1 MFWNKESQQIIKGAS
16 NANKLLGKE
25 MMMDGS
31 FPIKIPKEFFNLI
44 DLANPD
50 DPLLKQ
56 VSTVINEGETQ
67 FKKDPLDD
75 NQFSKIPGLI
85 HKYKNRALIIAS
97 RSCSIHCQYCFRKN
111 FEYKVHDI
119 FSNLEEIVSYLK
131 SHIEID
137 EVILSGGDPFTLS
150 DEKLKKIIDPINDIP
165 HIKTIRFHTRTLV
178 VIPDRI
184 RSGLVDY
191 LKSIRL
197 NIVIVFH
204 INHPNEVGSKFINFI
219 KELEDFRLLNQSV
232 LLKGVNDNSETLKAL
247 SIKLFEIGILPYYLH
262 LLDEV
267 EGSEHFFIS
276 EKDAKSIHKNL
287 QKLVSG
293 YLVPRLVKDENL
305 ESKTWK

>member
-1 MFWNKESQQIIKGAS
+1 M
-16 NANKLLGKE
+16 
-25 MMMDGS
+25 
-31 FPIKIPKEFFNLI
+31 EFFNLI
-44 DLANPD
+44 DLTNPD

-56 VSTVINEGETQ
+56 VSPVINESEIQ

-75 NQFSKIPGLI
+75 NQFSSIPGLI
-85 HKYKNRALIIAS
+85 HKYKNRALIIS
-97 RSCSIHCQYCFRKN
+97 SKSCSIHCQYCFRKN

-204 INHPNEVGSKFINFI
+204 INHPNEIGSKFINFI
-219 KELEDFRLLNQSV
+219 NELEDFRLLNQSV
-232 LLKGVNDNSETLKAL
+232 LLKGVNDKPETLKAL
-247 SIKLFEIGILPYYLH
+247 SIKLFEIGVLPYYLH

-276 EKDAKSIHKNL
+276 EKDAKSIHKKL

>member
-25 MMMDGS
+25 MMVDGS

-56 VSTVINEGETQ
+56 VSPVINEGETQ

-150 DEKLKKIIDPINDIP
+150 DEKLKQIIDAINDIS
-165 HIKTIRFHTRTLV
+165 HI
-178 VIPDRI
+178 
-184 RSGLVDY
+184 
-191 LKSIRL
+191 
-197 NIVIVFH
+197 
-204 INHPNEVGSKFINFI
+204 
-219 KELEDFRLLNQSV
+219 
-232 LLKGVNDNSETLKAL
+232 
-247 SIKLFEIGILPYYLH
+247 
-262 LLDEV
+262 
-267 EGSEHFFIS
+267 
-276 EKDAKSIHKNL
+276 
-287 QKLVSG
+287 
-293 YLVPRLVKDENL
+293 
-305 ESKTWK
+305 

>member
-1 MFWNKESQQIIKGAS
+1 MLWNKESQQIIKGAD

-25 MMMDGS
+25 MMVEGG

-56 VSTVINEGETQ
+56 VSPVINEGETQ

-150 DEKLKKIIDPINDIP
+150 DIKLKQIIDPINDIS

-178 VIPDRI
+178 VIPGRI
-184 RSGLVDY
+184 RSGFVDY
-191 LKSIRL
+191 LNSIRL

>member
-1 MFWNKESQQIIKGAS
+1 MLWNKESQQIIKGAS

-44 DLANPD
+44 DLTNPD

-56 VSTVINEGETQ
+56 VSPVINEGEIQ
-67 FKKDPLDD
+67 FKKNPLDD
-75 NQFSKIPGLI
+75 NQFSTIPGLI
-85 HKYKNRALIIAS
+85 HKYRNRALIISS

-119 FSNLEEIVSYLK
+119 FSHLEEIISYLK
-131 SHIEID
+131 LHIEID

-150 DEKLKKIIDPINDIP
+150 DEKLKQIIDPINDIA

-178 VIPDRI
+178 VIPDRM
-184 RSGLVDY
+184 RSGFVDY
-191 LKSIRL
+191 LKNIRL

-204 INHPNEVGSKFINFI
+204 INHPNEISSKFINFI
-219 KELEDFRLLNQSV
+219 KELEYFRLLNQSV
-232 LLKGVNDNSETLKAL
+232 LLRGVNDNPETLKAL
-247 SIKLFEIGILPYYLH
+247 SIKLFEIGILPYYLN

-276 EKDAKSIHKNL
+276 EQDAKSIHKEL
-287 QKLVSG
+287 QKMTSG
-293 YLVPRLVKDENL
+293 YLVPKLVKDENL

>member
-1 MFWNKESQQIIKGAS
+1 MLWNKESQQIIKGAS

-25 MMMDGS
+25 MMVDGD
-31 FPIKIPKEFFNLI
+31 FPIKIPKDFFNLI
-44 DLANPD
+44 DLTNPD

-56 VSTVINEGETQ
+56 VSPVINEGEIQ
-67 FKKDPLDD
+67 FKKNPLDD
-75 NQFSKIPGLI
+75 NQFSTIPGLI
-85 HKYKNRALIIAS
+85 HKYRNRALIISS

-119 FSNLEEIVSYLK
+119 FSHLEEIISYLK
-131 SHIEID
+131 LHIEID

-150 DEKLKKIIDPINDIP
+150 DEKLKQIIDPINDIA

-178 VIPDRI
+178 VIPDRM
-184 RSGLVDY
+184 RSGFVDY
-191 LKSIRL
+191 LKNIRL

-204 INHPNEVGSKFINFI
+204 INHPNEIGSKFINFI
-219 KELEDFRLLNQSV
+219 KELEYFRLLNQSV
-232 LLKGVNDNSETLKAL
+232 LLRGVNDNPETLKAL
-247 SIKLFEIGILPYYLH
+247 SIKLFEIGILPYYLN

-276 EKDAKSIHKNL
+276 EQDAKSIHKEL
-287 QKLVSG
+287 QKMTSG
-293 YLVPRLVKDENL
+293 YLVPKLVKDENL

>member
-56 VSTVINEGETQ
+56 VSPVINEGETQ

-150 DEKLKKIIDPINDIP
+150 DIKLKQIIDPINDIS

-184 RSGLVDY
+184 KSGFVDY

-197 NIVIVFH
+197 NIVIVLH
-204 INHPNEVGSKFINFI
+204 INHSNEVGSKFINFI

-232 LLKGVNDNSETLKAL
+232 LLKGVNDNAETLKAL

>member
-1 MFWNKESQQIIKGAS
+1 M
-16 NANKLLGKE
+16 
-25 MMMDGS
+25 
-31 FPIKIPKEFFNLI
+31 EFFNLI
-44 DLANPD
+44 DLTNPD

-56 VSTVINEGETQ
+56 VSPVINEGEIQ

-75 NQFSKIPGLI
+75 KQFSTIPGLI
-85 HKYKNRALIIAS
+85 HKYKNRALIITS

-131 SHIEID
+131 LHIEID

-150 DEKLKKIIDPINDIP
+150 DEKLKQIIDQINDIP

-197 NIVIVFH
+197 NIIIVFH
-204 INHPNEVGSKFINFI
+204 INHPNEIGSKFINFI

-232 LLKGVNDNSETLKAL
+232 LLKGVNDNPETLKVL
-247 SIKLFEIGILPYYLH
+247 SIKLFEIGVLPYYLH

-276 EKDAKSIHKNL
+276 EQDAKSIHKKL
-287 QKLVSG
+287 QKMASG

>member
-1 MFWNKESQQIIKGAS
+1 MLWNKESQQIIKGAS

-44 DLANPD
+44 DLTNPD

-56 VSTVINEGETQ
+56 VSPVINEGEIQ
-67 FKKDPLDD
+67 FKKNPLDD
-75 NQFSKIPGLI
+75 NQFSTIPGLI
-85 HKYKNRALIIAS
+85 HKYRNRALIISS

-119 FSNLEEIVSYLK
+119 FSHLEEIISYLK
-131 SHIEID
+131 LHIEID

-150 DEKLKKIIDPINDIP
+150 DEKLKQIIDPINDIA

-178 VIPDRI
+178 VIPDRM
-184 RSGLVDY
+184 RSGFVDY
-191 LKSIRL
+191 LKNIRL

-204 INHPNEVGSKFINFI
+204 INHPNEIGSKFINFI
-219 KELEDFRLLNQSV
+219 KELEYFRLLNQSV
-232 LLKGVNDNSETLKAL
+232 LLRGVNDNPETLKEL
-247 SIKLFEIGILPYYLH
+247 SIKLFEIGILPYYLN

-276 EKDAKSIHKNL
+276 EQDAKSIHKEL
-287 QKLVSG
+287 QKMTSG
-293 YLVPRLVKDENL
+293 YLVPKLVKDENL

>member
-56 VSTVINEGETQ
+56 VSPVINEGETQ

-150 DEKLKKIIDPINDIP
+150 DEKLKQIIDPINDIR

-178 VIPDRI
+178 VIPGRI
-184 RSGLVDY
+184 RSGFINY
-191 LKSIRL
+191 LKGLKL

-204 INHPNEVGSKFINFI
+204 INHPNEIGSKFINFI
-219 KELEDFRLLNQSV
+219 NELEDFRLLNQSV
-232 LLKGVNDNSETLKAL
+232 LLKGVNDKPETLKAL
-247 SIKLFEIGILPYYLH
+247 SIKLFEVGVLPYYLH

>member
-1 MFWNKESQQIIKGAS
+1 MNWNKESQQIIKGVD

-25 MMMDGS
+25 MMVEGS
-31 FPIKIPKEFFNLI
+31 FPIKIPMEFFNLI
-44 DLANPD
+44 DLTNPD

-56 VSTVINEGETQ
+56 VSPVINEGETQ

-150 DEKLKKIIDPINDIP
+150 DEKLKQIIDPINDIS

-178 VIPDRI
+178 VIPGRI
-184 RSGLVDY
+184 RSGFINY
-191 LKSIRL
+191 LKGLKL

-204 INHPNEVGSKFINFI
+204 INHPNEIGSKFINFI
-219 KELEDFRLLNQSV
+219 NELEDFRLLNQSV
-232 LLKGVNDNSETLKAL
+232 LLKGVNDNPETLKAL
-247 SIKLFEIGILPYYLH
+247 SIKLFEIGVLPYYLH

-267 EGSEHFFIS
+267 EGSEHFLIS

>member
-1 MFWNKESQQIIKGAS
+1 MLWNKESQQIIKGAS

-25 MMMDGS
+25 MMVDGD
-31 FPIKIPKEFFNLI
+31 FPIKIPKDFFNLI
-44 DLANPD
+44 DLTNPD

-56 VSTVINEGETQ
+56 VSPVINEGETQ

-75 NQFSKIPGLI
+75 NQFSSIPGLI
-85 HKYKNRALIIAS
+85 HKYRNRALIIAS

-150 DEKLKKIIDPINDIP
+150 DEKLKKIIDPINDIS

-178 VIPDRI
+178 VVPDRI
-184 RSGLVDY
+184 RSGFVDY
-191 LKSIRL
+191 LRSIRL

-204 INHPNEVGSKFINFI
+204 INHPNEIGSKFINFI
-219 KELEDFRLLNQSV
+219 NELEDFRLLNQSV

-276 EKDAKSIHKNL
+276 EQDAKSIHKEL
-287 QKLVSG
+287 QKMASG

>member
-1 MFWNKESQQIIKGAS
+1 MLWNKESQQIIKGAS

-56 VSTVINEGETQ
+56 VSPVINEGETQ

-85 HKYKNRALIIAS
+85 HKYINRALIIAS

-150 DEKLKKIIDPINDIP
+150 DEKLKQIIDPINDIS

-178 VIPDRI
+178 VIPGRI
-184 RSGLVDY
+184 RSGFINY
-191 LKSIRL
+191 LKGLKL

-204 INHPNEVGSKFINFI
+204 INHPNEIGSKFINFI

>member
-1 MFWNKESQQIIKGAS
+1 MNWNKESQQIIKGVD
-16 NANKLLGKE
+16 NANRLLGKE
-25 MMMDGS
+25 MMVEGS
-31 FPIKIPKEFFNLI
+31 FPIKIPMEFFNLI
-44 DLANPD
+44 DLTNPD

-56 VSTVINEGETQ
+56 VSPVINEGEIQ

-75 NQFSKIPGLI
+75 NQFSSIPGLI
-85 HKYKNRALIIAS
+85 HKYKNRVLIIAS

-184 RSGLVDY
+184 RSGLVEY

-204 INHPNEVGSKFINFI
+204 INHPNEIGSKFTNFI
-219 KELEDFRLLNQSV
+219 NEFEDFRLLNQSV
-232 LLKGVNDNSETLKAL
+232 LLKGVNDNPETLKAL

-287 QKLVSG
+287 QKLISG

>member
-56 VSTVINEGETQ
+56 VSPVINEGETE

-75 NQFSKIPGLI
+75 NQFSKIPSLI

-150 DEKLKKIIDPINDIP
+150 DEKLKQIIDPINDIS

-184 RSGLVDY
+184 KSGFVDY

-204 INHPNEVGSKFINFI
+204 INHPNEIGSKFINFI
-219 KELEDFRLLNQSV
+219 KELEYFRLLNQSV
-232 LLKGVNDNSETLKAL
+232 LLRGVNDNPETLKAL
-247 SIKLFEIGILPYYLH
+247 SIKLFEIGILPYYLN

-276 EKDAKSIHKNL
+276 EQDAKSIHKEL
-287 QKLVSG
+287 QKMTSG
-293 YLVPRLVKDENL
+293 YLVPKLVKDENL